1 MNKKIIIIGSS
12 SFSGSWLV
20 KELIKNKF
28 NVIGISRSK
37 IKREFLFF
45 NKKSYK
51 FHQLDINKHFNKI
64 ARLIDK
70 IKPKIIVNFAAQSF
84 VRTSWETPEDWFKTN
99 TYSSIKLANY
109 LKDKKYLKKFIQIST
124 PEIYGNINN
133 FKKNSYHLPTTPY
146 ALSKSSFDKF
156 LELLFN
162 KYNFPVIFVRS
173 ANVYGE
179 GQQLYRIIPKAIIN
193 IKNNKKIFLNDRGE
207 VYRSFIHIEDNS
219 KLILRII
226 NKGKLGSSYHPSTN
240 KIISLKSLLKIIC
253 KNLNSNYSK
262 HVRLTSKITTKD
274 KYYNIFSQKELN
286 QIKFK
291 RKFINIE
298 TGIIRVIKW
307 INENWNKFKNQ
318 KLEYVQKK

>member
-307 INENWNKFKNQ
+307 INKNWNKFKNQ
-318 KLEYVQKK
+318 KLEYVHKK